1 MFLTVIGTITNLHM
15 MMMMMMKSAYDT
27 ESHAPVNTPKR
38 REHNL
43 IYAAVNLTPEYN

>member
-1 MFLTVIGTITNLHM
+1 MM
-15 MMMMMMKSAYDT
+15 MMMMMMKSAYGT